1 METTTVTPT
10 PAVARRTR
18 LAVLGLSMMALGPLL
33 MFAAGLIWGLEL
45 GAEVVILIVAIA
57 LPAIAAV
64 LVGRFGRWAKI
75 VGIVVAV
82 LVGVP
87 LFWTAFGLGSPQ
99 SFFDF
104 VPGLL
109 VLPGAV
115 IAIVG
120 CVGALLAGRRED
132 RDATST
138 TAGPAPRG
146 RAVPAIVG
154 VVAVLAAVSAI
165 LTFTSRSTVDATEA
179 ALEVHQEDFA
189 FGESSYTVTG
199 GSQVAVRNGD
209 PFLHTFTVDELG
221 IDVALGPNDEALV
234 EIPAEPGTYV
244 LYCRPHTSNP
254 DSPSEDDMATTL
266 SVE

>member
-1 METTTVTPT
+1 METTTATPT
-10 PAVARRTR
+10 PALARRTR

-33 MFAAGLIWGLEL
+33 MLLAGLIWGLEL

-57 LPAIAAV
+57 LPAIAAL
-64 LVGRFGRWAKI
+64 LVARFGRWAKI
-75 VGIVVAV
+75 VGIVVA
-82 LVGVP
+82 LLAGLA
-87 LFWTAFGLGSPQ
+87 LFWTAFGLASPQ

-104 VPGLL
+104 VPGIL

-120 CVGALLAGRRED
+120 CVGALLAGRRGAGD
-132 RDATST
+132 PPPATADA
-138 TAGPAPRG
+138 APRG
-146 RAVPAIVG
+146 RTVPAIVG
-154 VVAVLAAVSAI
+154 VVAVLAAVSAV

-189 FGESSYTVTG
+189 FGESSYTVG
-199 GSQVAVRNGD
+199 GGAQVAVRNDD
-209 PFLHTFTVDELG
+209 PFLHTFTIDELG
-221 IDVALGPNDEALV
+221 IDVVLGPNDEALV

-254 DSPSEDDMATTL
+254 DSPSEDDMAATL
-266 SVE
+266 KVE